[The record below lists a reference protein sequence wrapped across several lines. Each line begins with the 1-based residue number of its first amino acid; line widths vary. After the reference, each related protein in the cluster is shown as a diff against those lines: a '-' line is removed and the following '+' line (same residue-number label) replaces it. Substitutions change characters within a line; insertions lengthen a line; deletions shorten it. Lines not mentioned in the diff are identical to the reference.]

1 MVFGPP
7 DQNSSGWTPGSIAW
21 ALEPCT
27 GLSDLGRMTRET
39 LMHSLELLAV
49 RVPDNWTLQ
58 HFDEGFKTV
67 KHTSSI
73 LLYVCLSSISKLV
86 DITTAPAKWRS
97 NAHTLSISTLC
108 ISTWAKSLGST
119 DTRKALFFRFVFS
132 KWQPFTSSHLFA
144 LNKSKNNFKR

>member
-1 MVFGPP
+1 M
-7 DQNSSGWTPGSIAW
+7 Q
-21 ALEPCT
+21 
-27 GLSDLGRMTRET
+27 
-39 LMHSLELLAV
+39 SLELLAV
-49 RVPDNWTLQ
+49 RVPDNWTCCELQ

-108 ISTWAKSLGST
+108 IST
-119 DTRKALFFRFVFS
+119 
-132 KWQPFTSSHLFA
+132 
-144 LNKSKNNFKR
+144 